1 MSSKQK
7 TTKSQEKKEKLEE
20 KNPPQIDESNEL
32 EGDIHNESHEEINE
46 NEKITEPS
54 EIEKYLLNKLNK
66 MKISNNLV
74 NSISSNLGNSLND
87 VEKDIKDKQV
97 SIRNIPND
105 ENIKRILEK
114 NDDGKSKK
122 SIEQN
127 IITKRNLKKLKE
139 YCDEKEK
146 LNDKLVQLEN
156 QKFFLENETE
166 KNNNLSK
173 IDESI
178 QKEELKKLRRDVSN
192 LNERICQI
200 DYQIKNIILEESKL
214 NKDEQIK
221 KFLDN
226 FKRDTEIVQIKLRKF
241 KNQHKQNEKFF
252 KENEEKYQ
260 KNIEKYN
267 LREKKKEEKL
277 KNKVK
282 GRVKKEMEGL
292 EKAKQKYEEIKKKDE
307 EILKKLT
314 EENKYFN
321 MKENQYLFNIFKKK
335 YEEKE
340 KKNIKKGLDEYFK
353 QDHKKQLI
361 DFSEFKKLS
370 SYKQIQQELLEK
382 QKEKTEKFI
391 GEKREEWE
399 KRKSLIPEFKS
410 KFSEQALYQSNQI
423 LEDKKKE
430 EIKFL
435 ERKKKKEEYSKET
448 LELLEKKRQEEL
460 ENKEEEKEKDK
471 NKEKEKEKEVKH
483 YTLLKKKNKRIL
495 LKKRDPNKP
504 SKFKWELKLD
514 EIDNE
519 NPLGTSVEIQKA
531 LKKKP
536 KRIMLS
542 TEFERK
548 IEIPNKKIDYLPEV
562 INKINSNAKT
572 EINTDNENTI
582 NNNSIKW
589 NKMIKDKN
597 GSLQDNLE
605 NVKFQA
611 DLLEKKAL
619 DNERVLVV
627 NGGFSKNPKLG
638 KKVGNLL
645 INSIQAKMCILDTF
659 DN

>member
-282 GRVKKEMEGL
+282 GRVKEEMEGL
-292 EKAKQKYEEIKKKDE
+292 EKAKQKYEEIKKK
-307 EILKKLT
+307 
-314 EENKYFN
+314 
-321 MKENQYLFNIFKKK
+321 
-335 YEEKE
+335 
-340 KKNIKKGLDEYFK
+340 
-353 QDHKKQLI
+353 
-361 DFSEFKKLS
+361 
-370 SYKQIQQELLEK
+370 
-382 QKEKTEKFI
+382 
-391 GEKREEWE
+391 
-399 KRKSLIPEFKS
+399 
-410 KFSEQALYQSNQI
+410 
-423 LEDKKKE
+423 
-430 EIKFL
+430 
-435 ERKKKKEEYSKET
+435 KKKK
-448 LELLEKKRQEEL
+448 
-460 ENKEEEKEKDK
+460 
-471 NKEKEKEKEVKH
+471 
-483 YTLLKKKNKRIL
+483 
-495 LKKRDPNKP
+495 
-504 SKFKWELKLD
+504 
-514 EIDNE
+514 
-519 NPLGTSVEIQKA
+519 
-531 LKKKP
+531 
-536 KRIMLS
+536 
-542 TEFERK
+542 
-548 IEIPNKKIDYLPEV
+548 
-562 INKINSNAKT
+562 
-572 EINTDNENTI
+572 
-582 NNNSIKW
+582 
-589 NKMIKDKN
+589 
-597 GSLQDNLE
+597 
-605 NVKFQA
+605 
-611 DLLEKKAL
+611 
-619 DNERVLVV
+619 
-627 NGGFSKNPKLG
+627 
-638 KKVGNLL
+638 
-645 INSIQAKMCILDTF
+645 
-659 DN
+659 